1 MSIFRFQ
8 RSDRFYKKFF
18 FSISILLILV
28 LAVSLDLR
36 KVAPSYFQ
44 NPILSVGCLIES
56 AGNTLLHGISNI
68 WFNYINLVDIRNRY
82 THLQREYEVLKGEN
96 LQLKESQTENLRLR
110 QLLEIAPP
118 LPLKLTE
125 AQVIMRDPSNWY
137 QSLTINKGTDAGVL
151 PGMGVIT
158 PYGIVGRVLKS
169 SSRSAVVLLITD
181 RNSAVPAL
189 ISRTRDQGILEGTTH
204 GFARIKYLSLDLK
217 LEIGDPVLTS
227 GLTPA
232 FPKGLKIGNVVKIE
246 QKTESDGKKSKDLIY
261 SDPFL
266 LVEVVPAVSFSRLE
280 EVMVI
285 TSSSEESTFQGS
297 K

>member
-8 RSDRFYKKFF
+8 RSDRFYKKLF

-28 LAVSLDLR
+28 LSAFLDLR
-36 KVAPSYFQ
+36 KTAPSYFQ
-44 NPILSVGCLIES
+44 NPILSIGYLIES
-56 AGNTLLHGISNI
+56 AGSTILHGISKV
-68 WFNYINLVDIRNRY
+68 WSDYINLIDIQNRY
-82 THLQREYEVLKGEN
+82 TRLQREYEAVKGEN
-96 LQLKESQTENLRLR
+96 LQLKENQIENLRLK

-118 LPLKLTE
+118 VPLKLAA

-137 QSLTINKGTDAGVL
+137 QSLTINKGTDAGIL

-169 SSRSAVVLLITD
+169 SSRSAVVLLMTD

-189 ISRTRDQGILEGTTH
+189 ISRTRDQGILEGTTY

-217 LEIGDPVLTS
+217 LEVSDSVVTS
-227 GLTPA
+227 GLTPT
-232 FPKGLKIGNVVKIE
+232 FPKGLKIGNIVKIE
-246 QKTESDGKKSKDLIY
+246 QKSESDGKNKTDFVY

-266 LVEVVPAVSFSRLE
+266 AVEVVPAVNFSRLE

-285 TSSSEESTFQGS
+285 TSSSDEPPAQGN